1 MRASALVLS
10 ILLTPG
16 IVAANEITVR
26 FEFKTVV
33 PLITTG
39 LGYEVRLT
47 KGHIASF
54 SVSLVPCA
62 GGNRVRHNAGFFIS
76 SAQAGHGRG
85 LLPHQL
91 IRPVAEGLHRP
102 RPRVFGKFTPPD
114 QAYCKVHYVVAGVRQ
129 LGGLSMRLKGVWR
142 RPLGAWH
149 PFHAKSAANFGAF
162 LSLTGSG
169 GGPHWNTVSGFRT
182 LTLTRDLSRLF
193 QGVRFAEWD
202 ASALRKRILRNFV
215 NYTSVRLER

>member
-1 MRASALVLS
+1 MRAFALALS
-10 ILLTPG
+10 ILLPPG

-26 FEFKTVV
+26 FEFKDTATVF
-33 PLITTG
+33 TNG
-39 LGYEVRLT
+39 LGYKVRIT

-62 GGNRVRHNAGFFIS
+62 GGNRARRNASFFIS

-85 LLPHQL
+85 LLPQQL
-91 IRPVAEGLHRP
+91 IRPVAEGLQRP

-114 QAYCKVHYVVAGVRQ
+114 QAYCQVHYVAAGVHQ
-129 LGGLSMRLKGVWR
+129 LGGFSMRLKGVWR

-169 GGPHWNTVSGFRT
+169 GEPYRGSAAGFRT
-182 LTLTRDLSRLF
+182 LTLTRDLGRLF

-202 ASALRKRILRNFV
+202 ASTLRKRILRNFV